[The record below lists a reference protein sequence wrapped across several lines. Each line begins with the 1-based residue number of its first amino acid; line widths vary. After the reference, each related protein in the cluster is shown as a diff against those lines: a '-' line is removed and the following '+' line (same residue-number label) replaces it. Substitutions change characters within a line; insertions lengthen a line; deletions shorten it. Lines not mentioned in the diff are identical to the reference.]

1 MPHPPAEHLA
11 ITSPDLSAFLPT
23 NMSKS
28 VVQHIVLLKVKQG
41 VPLSQINDMIHAIR
55 GMQGRIPGLLDVT
68 AGANFMME
76 RYAVSLV
83 APTQLLLVRS
93 QTTSILLLDAG
104 ARASLTH
111 FSLCWR
117 IKPR

>member
-83 APTQLLLVRS
+83 APTQLLLAVPKPHLFYSCMQEQGLHSRS
-93 QTTSILLLDAG
+93 ARRAG
-104 ARASLTH
+104 G
-111 FSLCWR
+111 
-117 IKPR
+117 